1 MAVIES
7 ITAMEGYKNKS
18 SLYIKLIDNSNVPF
32 HYNIKATF
40 VNKNGKNNCFS
51 DLNIFTVFNCLFN
64 L

>member
-1 MAVIES
+1 MAVIEG
-7 ITAMEGYKNKS
+7 ITAMEGYKNNS
-18 SLYIKLIDNSNVPF
+18 SLYIKLINNSNVPF
-32 HYNIKATF
+32 YYNIKTTI

>member
-1 MAVIES
+1 VIEG

-18 SLYIKLIDNSNVPF
+18 SLYIKLINNSNVPF
-32 HYNIKATF
+32 YYNIKTTI

-51 DLNIFTVFNCLFN
+51 DLKIFTVFNCLFN